1 MLNAKKIGV
10 IVVTVAVAGTL
21 MFFGIKAN
29 RSNLEQNVENTTS
42 ISQEVENPVEMETDE
57 SAVKDDLDKGSGLT
71 EEEKNIDEAVTT
83 IDEVEADEQGQLA
96 ANAGGSGEA
105 EVYETGEEDVVVGK
119 DPSLVE
125 NTENSDQSVSSG
137 SNNVNSEIDLAG
149 GNWGF
154 VGEEKD
160 PSEYLPSE
168 EEMQEA
174 WDLVEQNN
182 TNLH

>member
-10 IVVTVAVAGTL
+10 IVVTVAVAGTV
-21 MFFGIKAN
+21 MFFGIQAVKN
-29 RSNLEQNVENTTS
+29 SQVQNTQNNTSVGQIVEDPVNMGTS
-42 ISQEVENPVEMETDE
+42 E
-57 SAVKDDLDKGSGLT
+57 SAEDTDKVTEQT

-125 NTENSDQSVSSG
+125 NTENSEAPVSSG
-137 SNNVNSEIDLAG
+137 TVNFNIEGGSWNNEAYTDTDSFE
-149 GNWGF
+149 
-154 VGEEKD
+154 
-160 PSEYLPSE
+160 LPSE

>member
-1 MLNAKKIGV
+1 MIQRGKLVLV
-10 IVVTVAVAGTL
+10 IIISIVATIVAGVN
-21 MFFGIKAN
+21 IKQA
-29 RSNLEQNVENTTS
+29 VERQMDKDSLIEEKTAGKIEIQDIEIERHS
-42 ISQEVENPVEMETDE
+42 EKENNN
-57 SAVKDDLDKGSGLT
+57 A
-71 EEEKNIDEAVTT
+71 KNIDEAVTT

-105 EVYETGEEDVVVGK
+105 EIYETGEEDIVVGK

-125 NTENSDQSVSSG
+125 NEDKSETGYVIADSITVEGGTTD
-137 SNNVNSEIDLAG
+137 VNEAFPDTDSFE
-149 GNWGF
+149 
-154 VGEEKD
+154 
-160 PSEYLPSE
+160 LPSE

>member
-21 MFFGIKAN
+21 VFFGIKAN

-42 ISQEVENPVEMETDE
+42 IGQIVEEPVEMETDE

-83 IDEVEADEQGQLA
+83 IDEVETDEQGQLA

-119 DPSLVE
+119 DPSLVDE
-125 NTENSDQSVSSG
+125 
-137 SNNVNSEIDLAG
+137 
-149 GNWGF
+149 
-154 VGEEKD
+154 EEK
-160 PSEYLPSE
+160 SETGYVIADSITIEGGTTDVNEAFPDTDSFELPSE

>member
-1 MLNAKKIGV
+1 MIQRIKLVFIV
-10 IVVTVAVAGTL
+10 IISVIATIVAGVN
-21 MFFGIKAN
+21 IKQAVERQMEESSLIEN
-29 RSNLEQNVENTTS
+29 ETINKIEIQNIE
-42 ISQEVENPVEMETDE
+42 IERHP
-57 SAVKDDLDKGSGLT
+57 

-83 IDEVEADEQGQLA
+83 IDEVETDEQGQLA
-96 ANAGGSGEA
+96 ANAGGSGEV

-125 NTENSDQSVSSG
+125 NTENSENPKAEV
-137 SNNVNSEIDLAG
+137 VMPE
-149 GNWGF
+149 GF
-154 VGEEKD
+154 EDGFDNMEKGAN
-160 PSEYLPSE
+160 LPSE

>member
-1 MLNAKKIGV
+1 MNEESSLIEDDTISKIE
-10 IVVTVAVAGTL
+10 IQD
-21 MFFGIKAN
+21 IEIE
-29 RSNLEQNVENTTS
+29 RHPER
-42 ISQEVENPVEMETDE
+42 
-57 SAVKDDLDKGSGLT
+57 
-71 EEEKNIDEAVTT
+71 EEKNIDEAVTT
-83 IDEVEADEQGQLA
+83 IDEVEADEQGKLA

-125 NTENSDQSVSSG
+125 NEDK
-137 SNNVNSEIDLAG
+137 SETGYVIADNITVAG
-149 GNWGF
+149 GTTDVNEAF
-154 VGEEKD
+154 PDTDSFE
-160 PSEYLPSE
+160 LPSE

>member
-42 ISQEVENPVEMETDE
+42 IGQIVEEPVEMETDE

-83 IDEVEADEQGQLA
+83 IDEVEADEQRQLA

-125 NTENSDQSVSSG
+125 NTENSEAPVYDINKDDGG
-137 SNNVNSEIDLAG
+137 S
-149 GNWGF
+149 WGF
-154 VGEEKD
+154 DSYEKGAD
-160 PSEYLPSE
+160 LPSE
-168 EEMQEA
+168 EKAEWFDNLIDE
-174 WDLVEQNN
+174 NN
-182 TNLH
+182 TVLQ

>member
-42 ISQEVENPVEMETDE
+42 ISQEVENPVEMETGE
-57 SAVKDDLDKGSGLT
+57 SVVKEDIDKGSGLT
-71 EEEKNIDEAVTT
+71 EEEKNIDEVVTT

-125 NTENSDQSVSSG
+125 NTENSENPKAEV
-137 SNNVNSEIDLAG
+137 VMPE
-149 GNWGF
+149 GF
-154 VGEEKD
+154 EDGFDNMEKGAN
-160 PSEYLPSE
+160 LPSE
-168 EEMQEA
+168 EDNEWFDSKVDEYGT
-174 WDLVEQNN
+174 V
-182 TNLH
+182 LH

>member
-42 ISQEVENPVEMETDE
+42 IGQIVEEPVEMETDE
-57 SAVKDDLDKGSGLT
+57 SEVKEDLDKGSGLT

-83 IDEVEADEQGQLA
+83 IDEVETDEQGQLA

-125 NTENSDQSVSSG
+125 NTENSENPKAEV
-137 SNNVNSEIDLAG
+137 VMPE
-149 GNWGF
+149 GF
-154 VGEEKD
+154 EDGFDNMEKGAN
-160 PSEYLPSE
+160 LPSE

>member
-10 IVVTVAVAGTL
+10 IIVTVAVAGTL
-21 MFFGIKAN
+21 MFFGIKAVKN
-29 RSNLEQNVENTTS
+29 SQVQNIQNNTS
-42 ISQEVENPVEMETDE
+42 IGQVVDEPVEMETDE

-83 IDEVEADEQGQLA
+83 IDEVETDEQGQLA

-105 EVYETGEEDVVVGK
+105 KVYETGEEDVVVGK

-125 NTENSDQSVSSG
+125 NTGNSDQSVSSG

-149 GNWGF
+149 GEWGN
-154 VGEEKD
+154 GDWEIGAD
-160 PSEYLPSE
+160 LPSE
-168 EEMQEA
+168 EDMQWA
-174 WDLVEQNN
+174 ADMIDQNG
-182 TNLH
+182 TVLH

>member
-29 RSNLEQNVENTTS
+29 KSNLEQNVENTRS
-42 ISQEVENPVEMETDE
+42 IGQIVEEPVEIETDE
-57 SAVKDDLDKGSGLT
+57 SAVKEDIDKGSALT
-71 EEEKNIDEAVTT
+71 EEEKNIDEVVTT

-125 NTENSDQSVSSG
+125 NEDKSETGYVIAETDDTG
-137 SNNVNSEIDLAG
+137 VNPNFGKIEPD
-149 GNWGF
+149 
-154 VGEEKD
+154 
-160 PSEYLPSE
+160 LPSK

>member
-42 ISQEVENPVEMETDE
+42 IGQIVEEPVETETGE

-71 EEEKNIDEAVTT
+71 EEEKNIDEVVTT

-105 EVYETGEEDVVVGK
+105 EMAETNEEDVYTDMGNEEVPEEEKVDLPEK
-119 DPSLVE
+119 TTINE
-125 NTENSDQSVSSG
+125 NDGG
-137 SNNVNSEIDLAG
+137 S
-149 GNWGF
+149 WGF
-154 VGEEKD
+154 ESYTDTDSFE
-160 PSEYLPSE
+160 LPSE
-168 EEMQEA
+168 ERRQEIS
-174 WDLVEQNN
+174 DKIDEYGTV
-182 TNLH
+182 LH

>member
-42 ISQEVENPVEMETDE
+42 IGQIVEEPVEMETDE
-57 SAVKDDLDKGSGLT
+57 SAVKDDIDKGSGLT

-105 EVYETGEEDVVVGK
+105 EMAETNEEDVYTDMGNEEVPEDEKVDLPETSVNFDGAKTADEAFK
-119 DPSLVE
+119 DTDSFE
-125 NTENSDQSVSSG
+125 
-137 SNNVNSEIDLAG
+137 
-149 GNWGF
+149 
-154 VGEEKD
+154 
-160 PSEYLPSE
+160 LPSE
-168 EEMQEA
+168 ERRQEIS
-174 WDLVEQNN
+174 DKIDEYGTVLQ
-182 TNLH
+182 

>member
-42 ISQEVENPVEMETDE
+42 IGQIVEEPVEMETDE

-119 DPSLVE
+119 DPSLVDDE
-125 NTENSDQSVSSG
+125 ENSENPKAEVVMPEGFSSG
-137 SNNVNSEIDLAG
+137 WDDVKT
-149 GNWGF
+149 
-154 VGEEKD
+154 GEPD
-160 PSEYLPSE
+160 LPSE
-168 EEMQEA
+168 EDMQWA
-174 WDLVEQNN
+174 ADMIDQNG
-182 TNLH
+182 TVLH

>member
-42 ISQEVENPVEMETDE
+42 IGQIVEEPVEMETDE

-119 DPSLVE
+119 DPSLVNDE
-125 NTENSDQSVSSG
+125 EKSETGYVIADTDDTG
-137 SNNVNSEIDLAG
+137 VNSNFGKIEPD
-149 GNWGF
+149 
-154 VGEEKD
+154 
-160 PSEYLPSE
+160 LPSE
-168 EEMQEA
+168 EKAEWFDNLIDE
-174 WDLVEQNN
+174 NN
-182 TNLH
+182 TVLQ